1 MKKVMVSLALLS
13 VVFTFAQKK
22 EISAAMKAVDSGD
35 LSTASA
41 KISEAESALGGKTY
55 LLEPKLLEEL
65 YYAKGMSLLKSGKP
79 EGAEILSK
87 IGELSSNKIYTGKD
101 GKEKVYFV
109 GKEAADKSGISG
121 LKEETYSPELLNKL
135 KESLNPMIQSSHKS
149 AMDAYNAKKYSEAAP
164 KFAEVYNLLKATGNN
179 DQQYLY
185 YSAITYALAKDNP
198 KAIAAYNELINSGYT
213 GIETK
218 YTAKNKK
225 TNEVENLD
233 KSSWELMKKAGGD
246 YTDFKTEQTKSVEQE
261 LYETDLGLL
270 MDSQRYDEAIAL
282 ADKALKKFPGN
293 STFSDLKGLAYYKSG
308 KTEEFANSLKEA
320 VAKNPNDKNSWY
332 NLGVIASKDP
342 AKISEA
348 EEYFKKAV
356 AIDPK
361 FANAW
366 QNLTFLKMGDH
377 QKALDDYNTARKAG
391 KIDEANKIIEA
402 RRKRFVDALPYAEK
416 WYEADPTN
424 IDAVSIL
431 KSLYNSAGNTAKSAE
446 FKAKEEAMKK
456 AMDASGK

>member
-1 MKKVMVSLALLS
+1 
-13 VVFTFAQKK
+13 
-22 EISAAMKAVDSGD
+22 
-35 LSTASA
+35 
-41 KISEAESALGGKTY
+41 
-55 LLEPKLLEEL
+55 
-65 YYAKGMSLLKSGKP
+65 
-79 EGAEILSK
+79 
-87 IGELSSNKIYTGKD
+87 
-101 GKEKVYFV
+101 
-109 GKEAADKSGISG
+109 
-121 LKEETYSPELLNKL
+121 
-135 KESLNPMIQSSHKS
+135 
-149 AMDAYNAKKYSEAAP
+149 
-164 KFAEVYNLLKATGNN
+164 
-179 DQQYLY
+179 
-185 YSAITYALAKDNP
+185 
-198 KAIAAYNELINSGYT
+198 
-213 GIETK
+213 
-218 YTAKNKK
+218 
-225 TNEVENLD
+225 
-233 KSSWELMKKAGGD
+233 MKKAGGD

-361 FANAW
+361 FVNAW